1 MIDAEK
7 EEEEEKAQNKIK
19 FKLTLMDFVIQ
30 HQVLNNRS
38 LKDFRLRKKFVCY
51 EGEGTTLPVPSTL
64 DQGQTQRFTGWKTWT
79 AVPSPTHT
87 TSHVCGNL

>member
-7 EEEEEKAQNKIK
+7 EEEEAHTKIK
-19 FKLTLMDFVIQ
+19 YKLNLKDFVIQ

-51 EGEGTTLPVPSTL
+51 GRGRHYWL
-64 DQGQTQRFTGWKTWT
+64 
-79 AVPSPTHT
+79 
-87 TSHVCGNL
+87 

>member
-7 EEEEEKAQNKIK
+7 EEEEEAHSKIK
-19 FKLTLMDFVIQ
+19 YKLTLKDFVIQ

-51 EGEGTTLPVPSTL
+51 EGEGTTVSAIWPCAPKAEGVGSYGKLPRA
-64 DQGQTQRFTGWKTWT
+64 G
-79 AVPSPTHT
+79 A
-87 TSHVCGNL
+87 